1 MKNSV
6 ADSTLAES
14 PLGVICPTPRS
25 FGWAKLS
32 RWRLWTTKGSLAIL
46 DQGLISGSNFLI
58 GILLGRWLLPAQYG
72 AYGLAFEIFL
82 LLSFFHQAL
91 LLEPQRVFGPSDYP
105 DRLQE
110 YLGALLWLH
119 AGLAVVVFFV
129 LGISCW
135 LLHELTRPDNLSGA
149 LAGITIAAPCI
160 LLLWL
165 ARNACY
171 VKISPKGAA
180 AGAALYCA
188 IVLSGLLL
196 LQRFKLVSPFF
207 AFLLMGFAALASSAV
222 LLIRL
227 KPTLNLRTSRQMWR
241 KVGEQHWEYGRW
253 VLASLGLSA
262 ISGGIY
268 YPLVSGFFGLATAGE
283 LKALLNFSLPIAQTL
298 TALSMFFLPYA
309 SRVYQE
315 NGLISLR
322 GLTWKITAL
331 FGAATVAYWIFLIL
345 LSKHILQSL
354 YGGQYTELA
363 PLIPWLALGSVPWN
377 MVAVPAIILRAVRSP
392 VSIFGAYCAS
402 SIVVVL
408 AGIPATWAL
417 GLRGALLSMILSN
430 LAALVVVVTLMRRK
444 FRDLSMARP

>member
-1 MKNSV
+1 
-6 ADSTLAES
+6 
-14 PLGVICPTPRS
+14 
-25 FGWAKLS
+25 
-32 RWRLWTTKGSLAIL
+32 
-46 DQGLISGSNFLI
+46 
-58 GILLGRWLLPAQYG
+58 
-72 AYGLAFEIFL
+72 
-82 LLSFFHQAL
+82 
-91 LLEPQRVFGPSDYP
+91 
-105 DRLQE
+105 
-110 YLGALLWLH
+110 
-119 AGLAVVVFFV
+119 
-129 LGISCW
+129 
-135 LLHELTRPDNLSGA
+135 
-149 LAGITIAAPCI
+149 
-160 LLLWL
+160 
-165 ARNACY
+165 
-171 VKISPKGAA
+171 
-180 AGAALYCA
+180 
-188 IVLSGLLL
+188 
-196 LQRFKLVSPFF
+196 
-207 AFLLMGFAALASSAV
+207 
-222 LLIRL
+222 
-227 KPTLNLRTSRQMWR
+227 
-241 KVGEQHWEYGRW
+241 
-253 VLASLGLSA
+253 
-262 ISGGIY
+262 
-268 YPLVSGFFGLATAGE
+268 LVSGFFGLATAGE